1 MFFFLRS
8 AISIP
13 HGFCFAVGIC
23 PHFVSFSFLGFAHAA
38 ADDED
43 DYDGDGSHR
52 DDDTQADPLADPIP
66 LILTLVARESL
77 SAAVWDYLKLLQK
90 NYSNINH

>member
-1 MFFFLRS
+1 MFLFLRS
-8 AISIP
+8 AISIS
-13 HGFCFAVGIC
+13 HRFCFSVGIR

-77 SAAVWDYLKLLQK
+77 CAAV
-90 NYSNINH
+90 